1 MEYRQ
6 LGKSDLKI
14 SAVGLGCW
22 AIGGWWWGGTDVN
35 ESIAA
40 VQKALDVGINFFDTA
55 PAYGWG
61 LSEEIVGR
69 ALEGRRDRAVV
80 ATKCGLIWDR
90 ECGRFHFESEGHR
103 VFRCGRK
110 ELIMRDV
117 ETSLRRLRTDRI
129 DLYQVHWPDPTTPF
143 EETMDALVAL
153 LGQGKIRAIG
163 VSNFTVA
170 MHLECLKH
178 GPLHSSQPRYNMLD
192 RKIEKDVLPFCRKR
206 TIGVVA
212 YSPIE
217 QGILTGKVTL
227 NRRLAPGDYRATRPW
242 FQEKNLR
249 RALAFLDRI
258 RPIAEGHGK
267 SLTQLAIAWVLAQPG
282 VTSAIVGARRAD
294 QVEHNAGGADWRL
307 TEDELKR
314 IDAELAALGEPH
326 RTSA

>member
-6 LGKSDLKI
+6 LGKSDLNI

-22 AIGGWWWGGTDVN
+22 AIGGWWWGGTDVK

-40 VQKALDVGINFFDTA
+40 IQKALDVGINFIDTA

-69 ALEGRRDRAVV
+69 ALEGRRDRAIV
-80 ATKCGLIWDR
+80 ATKCGIIWDH
-90 ECGRFHFESEGHR
+90 EAGMFHYESDNHRMFRYGAKQSIMAEVEG
-103 VFRCGRK
+103 
-110 ELIMRDV
+110 
-117 ETSLRRLRTDRI
+117 SLKRMGTDHI
-129 DLYQVHWPDPTTPF
+129 DLYQIHWPDPTTPF
-143 EETMDALVAL
+143 EETMNALATL

-192 RKIEKDVLPFCRKR
+192 RKIEKNVLPFCRKR
-206 TIGVVA
+206 KIGVVA

-227 NRRLAPGDYRATRPW
+227 DRRLAPGDYRARQPW

-282 VTSAIVGARRAD
+282 VTSAIVGARRPD

-314 IDAELAALGEPH
+314 IDAELAALDKPEK
-326 RTSA
+326 